1 MDKNEILT
9 SIAKRGN
16 GEIYLGVVGAV
27 RTGKSTF
34 IKRFIENLVVPYI
47 IDEYEKKRCL
57 DEIPQS
63 AQGKAIMTTEP
74 KFVPSNGA
82 NIEVQDFTANIKLVD
97 CVGYVVPGA
106 TGYEDEMG
114 NPRMVKTPWVM
125 LNK

>member
-1 MDKNEILT
+1 MDKNEIIT

-34 IKRFIENLVVPYI
+34 IKRFIENLVVPNI
-47 IDEYEKKRCL
+47 SDEYEKKRCL

-63 AQGKAIMTTEP
+63 AQGKGIMTMEP

-82 NIEVQDFTANIKLVD
+82 TIQIEEFTTNIRLID
-97 CVGYVVPGA
+97 CVGYGIPNA
-106 TGYEDEMG
+106 TGYEDDMG
-114 NPRMVKTPWVM
+114 NPRLVKTPWGVI
-125 LNK
+125 